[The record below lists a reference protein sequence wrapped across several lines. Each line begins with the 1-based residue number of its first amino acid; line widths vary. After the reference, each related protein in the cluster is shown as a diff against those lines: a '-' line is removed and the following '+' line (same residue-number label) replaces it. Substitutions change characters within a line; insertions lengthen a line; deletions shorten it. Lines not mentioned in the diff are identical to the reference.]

1 MRAATMKFHCEKQH
15 DRSGQS
21 YWCGEYRTLAGR
33 LILVEANSLKEAIQ
47 ALLIRIDVTVK
58 TQALQGRLPQ

>member
-1 MRAATMKFHCEKQH
+1 MKFKCKQHH

-33 LILVEANSLKEAIQ
+33 LILAEANTLKEAAR
-47 ALLIRIDVTVK
+47 ALFKQVDATVK

>member
-1 MRAATMKFHCEKQH
+1 MKFKCKQHH